1 MRRARAEQGFTL
13 VELLMAMSLMIVM
26 LTAALGTLEQFT
38 GTSNANQVQNQ
49 AQDQA
54 RTTID
59 ILARQLR
66 NLASPTPV
74 QPQAVEK
81 NDPYD
86 LVFLSVNPVGPAIA
100 PNGTNS
106 RRIRYCLNASSPTN
120 EVLWRQTQTWTSATP
135 PPLPSTA
142 SCPDYT
148 GGWNPGAT
156 RVVASNIV
164 NQTAGQNRPVW
175 YYNSS
180 TLATISSIETDLYV
194 NAQPGKKPGETR
206 LTTGI
211 FLRNQN
217 RPPTASLTAQATGN
231 GHVLLN
237 GSSSAD
243 PENQSLSYVWYDG
256 ATKVGTGVTLD
267 YVPCPPPGAPC
278 PGSSHALQLRV
289 FDPAGL
295 EGDAT
300 QTVVVM

>member
-1 MRRARAEQGFTL
+1 MRRHRAEQGFTL
-13 VELLMAMSLMIVM
+13 VELLMAMSLMVIM

-38 GTSNANQVQNQ
+38 VNSNANQVQNQ

-106 RRIRYCLNASSPTN
+106 RRIRYCLDASSPTN
-120 EVLWRQTQTWTSATP
+120 EVLWRQTQTWGSATP

-142 SCPDYT
+142 SCPDKL
-148 GGWNPGAT
+148 GGWNPDA
-156 RVVASNIV
+156 RVVATNIV
-164 NQTAGQNRPVW
+164 NRSAGQNRPVW
-175 YYNSS
+175 YYNSP
-180 TLATISSIETDLYV
+180 TLATISSIETDLYLD
-194 NAQPGKKPGETR
+194 AQPGRKPGETR

-237 GSSSAD
+237 GSSSGD
-243 PENQSLSYVWYDG
+243 PENQALHYVWYDG
-256 ATKVGTGVTLD
+256 AQKVGAGVTLD
-267 YVPCPPPGAPC
+267 YVPCPSPPGAPC
-278 PGSSHALQLRV
+278 PGSSHTLQLRV

-300 QTVVVM
+300 QTVVIR

>member
-1 MRRARAEQGFTL
+1 MRRHRAEHGFTL
-13 VELLMAMSLMIVM
+13 VELLMAMSLMVIM

-38 GTSNANQVQNQ
+38 VNSNANQVQNQ

-66 NLASPTPV
+66 NLSSPTPV

-106 RRIRYCLNASSPTN
+106 RRIRYCLDSSSPTN
-120 EVLWRQTQTWTSATP
+120 EVLWRQTQTWVSATP

-142 SCPDYT
+142 SCPDKL
-148 GGWNPGAT
+148 GGWNPDA
-156 RVVASNIV
+156 RVVATNIV
-164 NQTAGQNRPVW
+164 NRSAGQNRPVW
-175 YYNSS
+175 YYNSP
-180 TLATISSIETDLYV
+180 TLATISSIETDLYLD
-194 NAQPGKKPGETR
+194 AQPGRKPGETR

-243 PENQSLSYVWYDG
+243 PENQSLNYVWYDG

-267 YVPCPPPGAPC
+267 YVPCKSPAAPC
-278 PGSSHALQLRV
+278 PGTSHTLQLRV

-300 QTVVVM
+300 QTVVIR

>member
-1 MRRARAEQGFTL
+1 MRRHRAEQGFTL
-13 VELLMAMSLMIVM
+13 VELLMAMSLMVIM

-38 GTSNANQVQNQ
+38 VNSNANQVQNQ

-66 NLASPTPV
+66 NLSSPTPV

-106 RRIRYCLNASSPTN
+106 RRIRYCLDASSPTN
-120 EVLWRQTQTWTSATP
+120 EVLWRQTQTWVSATP

-142 SCPDYT
+142 SCPDKL
-148 GGWNPGAT
+148 GGWNPDA
-156 RVVASNIV
+156 RVVATNIV
-164 NQTAGQNRPVW
+164 NRSAGQNRPVW
-175 YYNSS
+175 YYNSP
-180 TLATISSIETDLYV
+180 TLATVSSIETDLYI

-237 GSSSAD
+237 GSASAD
-243 PENQSLSYVWYDG
+243 PENQALNYVWYDG
-256 ATKVGTGVTLD
+256 PTKVGAGVTLD
-267 YVPCPPPGAPC
+267 YVPCLPSQPC
-278 PGSSHALQLRV
+278 PGTSHTLQLRV

-300 QTVVVM
+300 QTVVVR